1 MDLPD
6 ISQRNALYNENKNFI
21 DENNILRAEFEN
33 LKKQIII
40 LKREKNQLE
49 NEKNS
54 SKNENINSNDENKTL
69 QNELNIKIDNSQIN
83 NSNNEI
89 KNIKI
94 NNNINFDDIIRDKL
108 ILIKFITKDQKV
120 GIFLTCKN
128 SDIFIKIEEK
138 LYDKYPEYKEYNTY
152 FTVNGRSVKRFKT
165 IQENNI
171 KNNDNIFLEILE

>member
-40 LKREKNQLE
+40 LKREKNKLE

-108 ILIKFITKDQKV
+108 ILIKFITKDQKA
-120 GIFLTCKN
+120 ILDILNDFN
-128 SDIFIKIEEK
+128 SLATINEPTKAQGLYRKIMNK
-138 LYDKYPEYKEYNTY
+138 INTVLSDVNTMTTLYSYGM
-152 FTVNGRSVKRFKT
+152 TVYSTLHSMGK
-165 IQENNI
+165 I
-171 KNNDNIFLEILE
+171 